1 MSDRAPDPAGRS
13 SMRTKQVLDHYPR
26 QGPLPEMGFEE
37 DLVAIELRAEGRV
50 DLPVDGD
57 GD

>member
-1 MSDRAPDPAGRS
+1 
-13 SMRTKQVLDHYPR
+13 MRTKQVLDHYPR